1 MADPSDFDDVSAD
14 FLSLPPTRRWMGVAL
29 RRLTGALVGLAGLMV
44 GMAGFV
50 VEQAALGAVAGV
62 LALLAGLIAHSAETR
77 TEISVAGAEAM
88 RAELDATRAEAVTAR
103 EELSEVRRQHGN
115 AQQTLADLL
124 ASQPPA
130 GSFDRKLDSTAAPTA
145 SAGNGHSQTDTRLLA
160 DPETNLFSEAYF
172 RVALDARIASARR
185 HLRPVAVALLEVA
198 EGSGGV
204 GAQPADPI
212 KVTGSIRQTLRDAD
226 TACRMSDGCFAV
238 ILEDTPENG
247 AVWTVERI
255 RRNLTSRHGMHT
267 LWAGVACYPAHAFS
281 TDELLDQASLALDA
295 AREWKQ
301 DRIEVATAD

>member
-1 MADPSDFDDVSAD
+1 
-14 FLSLPPTRRWMGVAL
+14 
-29 RRLTGALVGLAGLMV
+29 
-44 GMAGFV
+44 MAGFV
-50 VEQAALGAVAGV
+50 VEQAALGAAAGV

-77 TEISVAGAEAM
+77 AEIAATTNETM
-88 RAELDATRAEAVTAR
+88 RTELDATKAEAAIGR
-103 EELSEVRRQHGN
+103 DELAELRRQHGN
-115 AQQTLADLL
+115 TQQTLADLL
-124 ASQPPA
+124 ANQPPA

-145 SAGNGHSQTDTRLLA
+145 SQPERHSQTDTRLLA

-185 HLRPVAVALLEVA
+185 HLRPVAVALMQVA
-198 EGSGGV
+198 EGSGGI
-204 GAQPADPI
+204 GAQAADPI

-226 TACRMSDGCFAV
+226 TACRMSDGCFAL

-255 RRNLTSRHGMHT
+255 RRNLTSRHGLHT

-301 DRIEVATAD
+301 DRIEVATAE